1 MYLSSPCPPLH
12 GKKYYQVYANT
23 HANQFVHVSSKMAAV
38 WTKFCGASGKRH
50 DDNTIECSDCKA
62 TNPRAR
68 VEVVDISDDENTQP
82 QHNTQPQPAAQAISA
97 YNNRALHPSYRS
109 TDKKRPKQS
118 RLTTARRQVEPAT
131 GSDKVYQ
138 TIVNFHLTHY
148 DIMDGIIQYTRT
160 RIIGML

>member
-1 MYLSSPCPPLH
+1 MV
-12 GKKYYQVYANT
+12 KNT
-23 HANQFVHVSSKMAAV
+23 TRYMQILMLIKLVHVTSKMAAI
-38 WTKFCGASGKRH
+38 WTKFCGRSGKRH

-68 VEVVDISDDENTQP
+68 VHQPHEVVDISDDES
-82 QHNTQPQPAAQAISA
+82 TQPQPAPKAISA
-97 YNNRALHPSYRS
+97 YNNRALLHPSYRS

-118 RLTTARRQVEPAT
+118 HLITIRRQVEPAT

-160 RIIGML
+160 RIIGMR